1 MLLKLNIFEF
11 SGSSLDF
18 SLVLAQV
25 ISEVS
30 CHIFQNLI
38 LISSQVALNIKGN
51 LTTLVQVLVVHN
63 STASLY

>member
-38 LISSQVALNIKGN
+38 LILSQVALNIKGN